1 MLRLVA
7 RYLGSTFSPRSRVAL
22 GKLLVEAGEAA
33 LLRQQRIEGAL
44 TAVRTAVGSLT
55 EK

>member
-7 RYLGSTFSPRSRVAL
+7 RYLISSFSPRSLVAL
-22 GKLLVEAGEAA
+22 GKLLIEAGEAA
-33 LLRQQRIEGAL
+33 LARQQRIEGAL
-44 TAVRTAVGSLT
+44 SAVRSAVGTLT